1 MNLRFR
7 GNYRKLR
14 QLTALTG
21 AAGQWRV
28 RENHYQYRAA
38 TGAVLNW
45 WKSTRAITFQGPKWA
60 AKELKNAFLK
70 FAIVVIEK
78 KQPTA
83 WRQC

>member
-1 MNLRFR
+1 MKLKFR

-45 WKSTRAITFQGPKWA
+45 WKSTGTVTFQGPRRG
-60 AKELKNAFLK
+60 AKKLKKAFFQ
-70 FAIVVIEK
+70 FAIVIEK
-78 KQPTA
+78 EQPTA